1 MSVACVPFFFQFNLT
16 EKKIEMVFF
25 SFALVHHTHKH
36 INTAI
41 MAKTMT
47 LDTSR
52 IVKLLAAQFDFDAV
66 EGMRLVDSATSRT
79 DRTDR
84 ADRADFLTA
93 LAVAESNDEA
103 RSKSKTATPKLT
115 AAAKKEASA
124 AKKAEREAKKAAKE
138 AKPKRAPT
146 GYLLF
151 CADLRPQVKAAL
163 EDLLEDGEKLAPT
176 DTVKELAAQWKGL
189 TEEER
194 ADWNKKAADNKEAIK
209 SGTSSEASSSSDEAH
224 EEPLPPPS
232 PPSQVLELP
241 VPVPELPTSR
251 KPKAK
256 KVPKEKKLKTV
267 DETKDGDISD

>member
-1 MSVACVPFFFQFNLT
+1 
-16 EKKIEMVFF
+16 MVFF

-36 INTAI
+36 INSAI

-52 IVKLLAAQFDFDAV
+52 IVKLLAAQFDFDAT
-66 EGMRLVDSATSRT
+66 EGMRLVEAATSRT

-84 ADRADFLTA
+84 TDFLSA

-103 RSKSKTATPKLT
+103 KAKS
-115 AAAKKEASA
+115 KEASA

-138 AKPKRAPT
+138 AKPKRPPT

-189 TEEER
+189 SEDER
-194 ADWNKKAADNKEAIK
+194 ADWNKKAADNKDAIK
-209 SGTSSEASSSSDEAH
+209 SGTSSDASSSSDEAH
-224 EEPLPPPS
+224 DEPAPPTSTPALDLPLP
-232 PPSQVLELP
+232 LP
-241 VPVPELPTSR
+241 LPELPTSR

-256 KVPKEKKLKTV
+256 KIPKEKKLKTV
-267 DETKDGDISD
+267 DESKDPDISD

>member
-1 MSVACVPFFFQFNLT
+1 
-16 EKKIEMVFF
+16 
-25 SFALVHHTHKH
+25 
-36 INTAI
+36 
-41 MAKTMT
+41 MT

-52 IVKLLAAQFDFDAV
+52 IVKLLAAQFDFDAT
-66 EGMRLVDSATSRT
+66 EGMRIVEAATSRT

-84 ADRADFLTA
+84 SDFLSA

-103 RSKSKTATPKLT
+103 KAKSKTT

-146 GYLLF
+146 GYLMF
-151 CADLRPQVKAAL
+151 CKELRPDVKAAL
-163 EDLLEDGEKLAPT
+163 EELLEDGEKLAPT

-189 TEEER
+189 TDEER

-209 SGTSSEASSSSDEAH
+209 SGTSSDASSSSDEAH
-224 EEPLPPPS
+224 DEPAPTPTLNLPLP
-232 PPSQVLELP
+232 LP
-241 VPVPELPTSR
+241 LPELPTSR

-267 DETKDGDISD
+267 DENKDPDISD

>member
-1 MSVACVPFFFQFNLT
+1 
-16 EKKIEMVFF
+16 
-25 SFALVHHTHKH
+25 
-36 INTAI
+36 

-52 IVKLLAAQFDFDAV
+52 IVKLLAAQFDFDPTEGLRIV
-66 EGMRLVDSATSRT
+66 EAATSRT

-84 ADRADFLTA
+84 TDFLSA

-103 RSKSKTATPKLT
+103 KAKSKAATPKMT

-124 AKKAEREAKKAAKE
+124 AKKAEREAKKAAKD

-189 TEEER
+189 SEDER
-194 ADWNKKAADNKEAIK
+194 AEWNQKAADNKEAIK

-224 EEPLPPPS
+224 DEPVTRDPTPEPQV
-232 PPSQVLELP
+232 PSQPL
-241 VPVPELPTSR
+241 PVPELPTSR

-256 KVPKEKKLKTV
+256 KPTKEKKLKPV
-267 DETKDGDISD
+267 DETKDGDSSD

>member
-1 MSVACVPFFFQFNLT
+1 VPFFFQFNLT

-36 INTAI
+36 INSAI

-52 IVKLLAAQFDFDAV
+52 IVKLLAAQFDFDAT
-66 EGMRLVDSATSRT
+66 EGMRLVEAATSRT

-84 ADRADFLTA
+84 TDFLSA

-103 RSKSKTATPKLT
+103 KAKSKTTT

-189 TEEER
+189 SEDER
-194 ADWNKKAADNKEAIK
+194 ADWNKKAADNKDAIK
-209 SGTSSEASSSSDEAH
+209 SGASSDPSSSSDEAH
-224 EEPLPPPS
+224 DEPAPPTSTPTLDLPLP
-232 PPSQVLELP
+232 LP
-241 VPVPELPTSR
+241 LPELPTSR

-267 DETKDGDISD
+267 DESKDTDISD

>member
-1 MSVACVPFFFQFNLT
+1 
-16 EKKIEMVFF
+16 MVFF
-25 SFALVHHTHKH
+25 SFALVYHTHKDL
-36 INTAI
+36 NSAI

-52 IVKLLAAQFDFDAV
+52 IVKLLAAQFDFDAT
-66 EGMRLVDSATSRT
+66 EGMRIVDAATSRT

-84 ADRADFLTA
+84 TDFLSA

-103 RSKSKTATPKLT
+103 KAKSKTTT
-115 AAAKKEASA
+115 AASKKEASA

-163 EDLLEDGEKLAPT
+163 VDLLEEGEKLAPT

-189 TEEER
+189 SDEER
-194 ADWNKKAADNKEAIK
+194 AEWNKKAADNKEAIK
-209 SGTSSEASSSSDEAH
+209 SGTSSETSSSSDEAH
-224 EEPLPPPS
+224 DEPAPPPPPVPSQPLPMP
-232 PPSQVLELP
+232 L
-241 VPVPELPTSR
+241 PELPTSR

-267 DETKDGDISD
+267 DETKDGDSSD

>member
-1 MSVACVPFFFQFNLT
+1 L
-16 EKKIEMVFF
+16 KWFF
-25 SFALVHHTHKH
+25 SLLRWYITHKDL
-36 INTAI
+36 NSAI

-52 IVKLLAAQFDFDAV
+52 IVKLLAAQFDFDAT
-66 EGMRLVDSATSRT
+66 EGMRIVEAATSRT

-84 ADRADFLTA
+84 TDFLSA

-103 RSKSKTATPKLT
+103 KAKSKTT
-115 AAAKKEASA
+115 AASKKEASA

-163 EDLLEDGEKLAPT
+163 VDLLEDGEKLAPT

-189 TEEER
+189 SDEER
-194 ADWNKKAADNKEAIK
+194 AEWNKKAADNKEAIK

-224 EEPLPPPS
+224 DEQAPPPPPPPVPSQPLPMP
-232 PPSQVLELP
+232 L
-241 VPVPELPTSR
+241 PELPTSR

-267 DETKDGDISD
+267 DETKDGDSSD

>member
-1 MSVACVPFFFQFNLT
+1 
-16 EKKIEMVFF
+16 
-25 SFALVHHTHKH
+25 
-36 INTAI
+36 
-41 MAKTMT
+41 MT

-52 IVKLLAAQFDFDAV
+52 IVKLLAAQFDFDAD

-151 CADLRPQVKAAL
+151 ARICVLKLRLPWKISWKMARSWLLPTRSRSWLRSGRACRRKSVLSGTRRLPTTRTLSRTALQAKLRPLAM
-163 EDLLEDGEKLAPT
+163 KLTKSLCLRHLRHLRHRKSSNCLCLCLNSQP
-176 DTVKELAAQWKGL
+176 
-189 TEEER
+189 R
-194 ADWNKKAADNKEAIK
+194 AN
-209 SGTSSEASSSSDEAH
+209 
-224 EEPLPPPS
+224 PRPR
-232 PPSQVLELP
+232 SQ
-241 VPVPELPTSR
+241 
-251 KPKAK
+251 PK
-256 KVPKEKKLKTV
+256 TR
-267 DETKDGDISD
+267 G